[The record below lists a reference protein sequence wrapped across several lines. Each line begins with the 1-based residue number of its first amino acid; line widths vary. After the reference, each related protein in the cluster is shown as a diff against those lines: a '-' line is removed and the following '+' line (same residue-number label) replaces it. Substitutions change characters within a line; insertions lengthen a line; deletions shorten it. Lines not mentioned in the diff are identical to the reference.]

1 MCTIH
6 PCGHL
11 ILQPLLYYEE
21 LTRQNFVKMV
31 FKKVSVLTQDTSRI
45 SCAPDIIKNSPKK
58 GPSLLGQYNWIMYFF
73 K

>member
-1 MCTIH
+1 
-6 PCGHL
+6 
-11 ILQPLLYYEE
+11 
-21 LTRQNFVKMV
+21 MV

-73 K
+73 KQREREKNSLQILQAFPWV

>member
-1 MCTIH
+1 
-6 PCGHL
+6 
-11 ILQPLLYYEE
+11 
-21 LTRQNFVKMV
+21 MV

-73 K
+73 RERERKIHFKYYKLFLGCKYY